1 MAVQGAGKSQCST
14 VRLNSAVAASPDP
27 VQVTVVAG
35 CPDRCRRDADNLPKA
50 VLDLLVALAV
60 IEDHAQVMRI
70 SLEWDDSAPRATV
83 RVTIEAA
90 KVRSRRV
97 FG

>member
-1 MAVQGAGKSQCST
+1 MQYRST
-14 VRLNSAVAASPDP
+14 NSAVAASPAQCTSLSSP
-27 VQVTVVAG
+27 AALIG
-35 CPDRCRRDADNLPKA
+35 ADETRQSPPKA